1 MSRVSL
7 CLIDIGR
14 MIVGLIAAIIIA
26 PLVMGV
32 LLQLSLR
39 PTGGLAAHLGA
50 VATAALL
57 TLVFGVAG
65 SFKAAVLIAVPGILF
80 ARWAGIM
87 SPAMCMIGGAITGG
101 GFFGISAF
109 VGSPLPIEW
118 GLIGAAACGGS
129 LAALAYWWLAERP
142 LRTKEALA
150 LRR

>member
-1 MSRVSL
+1 MSRVSR

-26 PLVMGV
+26 PLAMGI

-50 VATAALL
+50 VVPTALL

-65 SFKAAVLIAVPGILF
+65 SFKATVFIALPGILF
-80 ARWAGIM
+80 ARWGGIM

-101 GFFGISAF
+101 GFFGISAS
-109 VGSPLPIEW
+109 VGSSLPTEW

-129 LAALAYWWLAERP
+129 VAALAYWWLAERHI
-142 LRTKEALA
+142 R
-150 LRR
+150 

>member
-1 MSRVSL
+1 MSRVSQ

-26 PLVMGV
+26 PLATGV

-50 VATAALL
+50 VVTTALL

-65 SFKAAVLIAVPGILF
+65 SFKATVFIALPGILF
-80 ARWAGIM
+80 ARWVGIM

-101 GFFGISAF
+101 GFFGISASI
-109 VGSPLPIEW
+109 GSHSRPN
-118 GLIGAAACGGS
+118 GG
-129 LAALAYWWLAERP
+129 
-142 LRTKEALA
+142 
-150 LRR
+150 

>member
-32 LLQLSLR
+32 LLQLSLG

-50 VATAALL
+50 VATTALL

-65 SFKAAVLIAVPGILF
+65 SFKAAVLIAGPGILF

-87 SPAMCMIGGAITGG
+87 SPVMCMIGGAITGG

>member
-14 MIVGLIAAIIIA
+14 MIVGLIAAIILA
-26 PLVMGV
+26 PLAMGV
-32 LLQLSLR
+32 LLQLCSG
-39 PTGGLAAHLGA
+39 PTGGPAAHLGA
-50 VATAALL
+50 VVTTALL

-65 SFKAAVLIAVPGILF
+65 SFKAAVLIALPGILF

-87 SPAMCMIGGAITGG
+87 SPVMCMIGGAITGG

-109 VGSPLPIEW
+109 VGSSLPTEW

-129 LAALAYWWLAERP
+129 VAALAYWWLAERP

-150 LRR
+150 PQR

>member
-1 MSRVSL
+1 MSRVSR

-14 MIVGLIAAIIIA
+14 MIVGLIAAIVIA
-26 PLVMGV
+26 PLAMGI

-50 VATAALL
+50 VVTTALL

-65 SFKAAVLIAVPGILF
+65 SFKATVFIALPGILF
-80 ARWAGIM
+80 ARWVGIM

-101 GFFGISAF
+101 GFFGISAS
-109 VGSPLPIEW
+109 VGSSLPTEW

-129 LAALAYWWLAERP
+129 VAALAYWWLAERHI
-142 LRTKEALA
+142 R
-150 LRR
+150 